1 LNYSVPIQVFVILPS
16 EEERA
21 KRIARSEALNNRVR
35 NTQQASLFLSEVA
48 KIRCHT
54 SHDDL
59 QQGVSLV
66 QQSNGALQKSQ
77 ELRRR
82 LSRKAG

>member
-1 LNYSVPIQVFVILPS
+1 LSYSVPTQVFVMLPS
-16 EEERA
+16 EEEGA
-21 KRIARSEALNNRVR
+21 KRIARSEALKNQVR

-54 SHDDL
+54 SQDDL
-59 QQGVSLV
+59 QQGASLV

-77 ELRRR
+77 ELRRK

>member
-1 LNYSVPIQVFVILPS
+1 MLSS

-21 KRIARSEALNNRVR
+21 KRIARSEALKNQVR
-35 NTQQASLFLSEVA
+35 NTQQASLFLTEVA

-54 SHDDL
+54 SQDDL
-59 QQGVSLV
+59 QERSATLV
-66 QQSNGALQKSQ
+66 ERSAGALQKSQ

>member
-1 LNYSVPIQVFVILPS
+1 MLPS

-48 KIRCHT
+48 EDSVTHLAGRPAAGRFPRAAE
-54 SHDDL
+54 
-59 QQGVSLV
+59 Q
-66 QQSNGALQKSQ
+66 
-77 ELRRR
+77 RRAPEI
-82 LSRKAG
+82 AGTPT